1 MKRSEALK
9 LTKKKFTNLIDGSI
23 LPNISVEDV
32 IKYYELMLNNQPIKP
47 VRKIS
52 NIESNF
58 LEESIEEM
66 FNQADYWDGDASYQM

>member
-32 IKYYELMLNNQPIKP
+32 IKYYESMLNNQPIKP

-66 FNQADYWDGDASYQM
+66 FNQADYWDGDAGY

>member
-32 IKYYELMLNNQPIKP
+32 IKYYESMLNNQPIKP

-66 FNQADYWDGDASYQM
+66 FNQADYWDGDASY